1 MQYMFNFLKKLCE
14 KKNKNV
20 DQHIVG
26 YKTRQT
32 ITLIKKI
39 GIIFGIAFGR
49 FLGHAISVF
58 KFLVKIIGS

>member
-14 KKNKNV
+14 KENKNV

-32 ITLIKKI
+32 ITLIKKL
-39 GIIFGIAFGR
+39 AQ
-49 FLGHAISVF
+49 FLELRSVD
-58 KFLVKIIGS
+58 LWAVL